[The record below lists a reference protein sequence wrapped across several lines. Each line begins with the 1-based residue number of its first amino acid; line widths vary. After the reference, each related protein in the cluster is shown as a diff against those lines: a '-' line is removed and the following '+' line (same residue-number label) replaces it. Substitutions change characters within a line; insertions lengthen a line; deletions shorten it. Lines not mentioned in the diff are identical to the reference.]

1 MGDSQVAGYAG
12 KVDAD
17 EKDAA
22 IPELQRERS
31 EYKKL

>member
-12 KVDAD
+12 KVGAD

-22 IPELQRERS
+22 IPELQREIRI
-31 EYKKL
+31 